1 MNFAQSHIATLLKY
15 GGISFIAGAV
25 NHGFFSEARS
35 IWTAGFGVLFYL
47 LGSWLDMRNRD
58 VKNVRWA
65 DVLGFGLVSSIG
77 LGFFTGGLQHFP
89 DSPDRSLW
97 VVPLGFVLSLF
108 AMYFM
113 DWRGQLR
120 VRALITYGLIAF
132 AVVMVGS
139 AGAWSV
145 LQGQPPSAHSHSHG
159 DADAAAEHTHDAHTH
174 DAHAH
179 DTPTTN
185 DAATRTVTLTMDDHM
200 RFTPANWQA
209 TSGETVRIRLFN
221 SGQVRHEFVMGTEA
235 ELQAHAQEMKNPSA
249 HHHTGDNTLSLGAGE
264 SGELVWT
271 FTDAGVLHTACFE
284 PGHYEAGM
292 RGTISV
298 LP

>member
-1 MNFAQSHIATLLKY
+1 MNFAQTHIATLLKY

-25 NHGFFSEARS
+25 NHGFFSESRS
-35 IWTAGFGVLFYL
+35 VWTAGFGVLFYL
-47 LGSWLDMRNRD
+47 LGSWLDIRSDQARH
-58 VKNVRWA
+58 VRWG
-65 DVLGFGLVSSIG
+65 DVLGFGLLSSIG

-97 VVPLGFVLSLF
+97 VVPLGFVVSLL

-120 VRALITYGLIAF
+120 ARALVSYGLISF
-132 AVVMVGS
+132 AVVMAGS
-139 AGAWSV
+139 AAAWSV
-145 LQGQPPSAHSHSHG
+145 LHGAPSSEHSHSHG
-159 DADAAAEHTHDAHTH
+159 DAPHDAAPH
-174 DAHAH
+174 
-179 DTPTTN
+179 
-185 DAATRTVTLTMDDHM
+185 DAATRTVTVTLSDDM

-209 TSGETVRIRLFN
+209 TSGETVRIQLVN
-221 SGQVRHEFVMGTEA
+221 AGQVRHEFIIGTQA
-235 ELQAHAQEMKNPSA
+235 ELQAHAEEMKKPNA
-249 HHHTGDNTLSLGAGE
+249 GHNHHASNAVSVAAGAT
-264 SGELVWT
+264 GELVWT
-271 FTDAGVLHTACFE
+271 FADAGVLHIACFE

>member
-1 MNFAQSHIATLLKY
+1 MRFAQTHIATLFKY

-47 LGSWLDMRNRD
+47 LGSWLDIRNDQARA
-58 VKNVRWA
+58 VRWG
-65 DVLGFGLVSSIG
+65 DVLGFGLLSSIG

-97 VVPLGFVLSLF
+97 VVPLGFVLSLL

-120 VRALITYGLIAF
+120 ARALVSYGLISF
-132 AVVMVGS
+132 AVVMAGS
-139 AGAWSV
+139 AAAWSV
-145 LQGQPPSAHSHSHG
+145 LHGAPASEHSHSHG
-159 DADAAAEHTHDAHTH
+159 EASAAPEHN
-174 DAHAH
+174 H
-179 DTPTTN
+179 DTHSHEASSSSVEARTITITLD
-185 DAATRTVTLTMDDHM
+185 DAM

-209 TSGETVRIRLFN
+209 TSGETVRIRVVN
-221 SGQVRHEFVMGTEA
+221 TGKVRHEFIIGTETELKTHA
-235 ELQAHAQEMKNPSA
+235 EDMKKPSA
-249 HHHTGDNTLSLGAGE
+249 AHNHHASNAVSVEAGGT
-264 SGELVWT
+264 GELVWT